1 MFIGCASNT
10 KAVKETKKLTAESSS
25 PKLIT
30 QISAVEDS
38 ETSNVRVSGNQ
49 LLTYT
54 SVKQSSPLGVLLY
67 FPETDVD
74 NIDTNYHPESDLVAS
89 IKTSEL
95 TAKCQTTSIEI
106 LLKEDVSYEVIR
118 EDNDL
123 IISFKKSA
131 TATQT
136 LEKTEK

>member
-10 KAVKETKKLTAESSS
+10 KAVKETKNITAESSN

-30 QISAVEDS
+30 QISEVEDS

-54 SVKQSSPLGVLLY
+54 SVKQSAPLGVLLY

-74 NIDTNYHPESDLVAS
+74 KIDTTYHPESDIVAS
-89 IKTSEL
+89 IKA
-95 TAKCQTTSIEI
+95 AKQP
-106 LLKEDVSYEVIR
+106 VSKFY
-118 EDNDL
+118 
-123 IISFKKSA
+123 
-131 TATQT
+131 
-136 LEKTEK
+136 